1 MTDTNA
7 DWPKEIRLNS
17 AKNQLSVT
25 FLDDV
30 VLTLDAEYLRVFSPS
45 AEVQG
50 HSPDER
56 KIVDKKKDVTITN
69 IEQVGNYAIMIVFS
83 DKHDTGLYTWAY
95 LRDLGEKHDI
105 LWQQYLEEL
114 EANGM
119 SRGSLSH

>member
-1 MTDTNA
+1 MTNA
-7 DWPKEIRLNS
+7 NAEWPTEIRLNS
-17 AKNQLSVT
+17 AKNQLRVT
-25 FLDDV
+25 FSDGAALS
-30 VLTLDAEYLRVFSPS
+30 LDAEYLRVFSPS

-56 KIVDKKKDVTITN
+56 KIVDGKKDVTITN

-83 DKHDTGLYTWAY
+83 DKHDTGLYTWLY
-95 LRDLGEKHDI
+95 LRELGEKHDV

-119 SRGSLSH
+119 SR

>member
-30 VLTLDAEYLRVFSPS
+30 TLTMDAEYLRVFSPS

-56 KIVDKKKDVTITN
+56 KIVDKKKDVTIAN
-69 IEQVGNYAIMIVFS
+69 IEQIGNYAIMIVFS

-119 SRGSLSH
+119 SR